1 MDELFVDQK
10 EDWPEPPYVDEMR
23 QMEQDK
29 MNEHI
34 WNPRD

>member
-1 MDELFVDQK
+1 MN
-10 EDWPEPPYVDEMR
+10 EDNEPPYVDEMR

-29 MNEHI
+29 NNEYI